1 MVKSSELCA
10 VTKSQELKQ
19 HFWHTFVST
28 NFVHNHWLGQVTDGP
43 HSDTWAP
50 FPESFWTWRQH
61 GSAEHA
67 RFQRARAY
75 TPLFF
80 STHSLFFG
88 GQVMTYL
95 RAVLKGSPW
104 AGSTR
109 GAAPGLTWN
118 WCCCV
123 ILWEQAQF
131 QMHLFLEVNL
141 LEIVFEMPW
150 FTFSRYLINT
160 GKETFLYKKA
170 ML

>member
-1 MVKSSELCA
+1 MLLQNPRNSNNIFDTLLSQLTLFTIIDLAKWQMGHTATHGLLSQNPSELEDSMA
-10 VTKSQELKQ
+10 VRSTLGSRGLR
-19 HFWHTFVST
+19 HTLLCSFQPTLWS
-28 NFVHNHWLGQVTDGP
+28 LGQVK
-43 HSDTWAP
+43 
-50 FPESFWTWRQH
+50 
-61 GSAEHA
+61 
-67 RFQRARAY
+67 
-75 TPLFF
+75 
-80 STHSLFFG
+80 
-88 GQVMTYL
+88 TYL